1 MIMSRRRWRRWVVLG
16 VASLLVAAIPARA
29 DEPDTEAEV
38 GTPVPEAAAPE
49 AAAEPETAPAA
60 ETTAPAAA
68 DETPITA
75 APIEAVH
82 RPGGAWGALAIA
94 ADLLVMRPV
103 GLVSLAAGSAAFV
116 AVSPIAA
123 VTCTLGDR
131 ADALRDRAANVF
143 TRPLGAL

>member
-1 MIMSRRRWRRWVVLG
+1 VLG
-16 VASLLVAAIPARA
+16 VASLLVWASPARA
-29 DEPDTEAEV
+29 DEPDTEAEI
-38 GTPVPEAAAPE
+38 GTPAPAPPEAAVE
-49 AAAEPETAPAA
+49 AETSTAA
-60 ETTAPAAA
+60 ETTAPAATN
-68 DETPITA
+68 ETPITA

-123 VTCTLGDR
+123 ATCTLGDR